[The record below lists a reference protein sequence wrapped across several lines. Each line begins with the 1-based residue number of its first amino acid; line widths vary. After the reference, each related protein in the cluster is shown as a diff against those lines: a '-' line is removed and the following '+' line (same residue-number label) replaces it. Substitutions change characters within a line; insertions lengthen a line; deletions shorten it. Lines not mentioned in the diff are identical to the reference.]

1 MNDTRSQPLA
11 GVRAMLLAICT
22 AALPVPASAVD
33 PFGTDRLA
41 PANQGAPWNGGDD
54 ACPRL
59 AATTGALTLAGVIER
74 ALCHHPQTRQSWTAA
89 RNQAAQ
95 VGRNRAAYLPEV
107 TIDGQAGASRTWPR
121 NGGAVSQESTSA
133 SATVSYLLFDFGARD
148 ANFDTARQLLEAANW
163 SHNATLQS
171 VFLAAIQSYYQLF
184 ATGANVEAALQAE
197 KASEESMKA
206 AETRYRVGTGTPA
219 DRLQAKTAF
228 SQARLTRTRAEGE
241 RRVAAGVLANAIGL
255 DADAEVD
262 LASPRIQA
270 PDPATDARV
279 RELVDYA
286 RMLRPD
292 LAAAEAKVQAA
303 RAQVRVALAAGKPT
317 VSLTGSAGLSDSNSA
332 SLASSGAVGIS
343 VSFPLF
349 TGYRNTYDIRSAQI
363 QVEAREADR
372 DQLRNQVSLDVWRAY
387 QSLATERTA
396 LVNAEDLLQSALE
409 SENVARGRYKAGA
422 GTFIDLL
429 NAQSAAASARFQSVQ
444 ARYNW
449 HLAKAALASAL
460 GTLDLAAL
468 PGNADTVVIDTTRST
483 ARK

>member
-1 MNDTRSQPLA
+1 MNNTRSRPFA
-11 GVRAMLLAICT
+11 GLCIAALLALF
-22 AALPVPASAVD
+22 AVARPASAAD
-33 PFGTDRLA
+33 PFGTDKLA
-41 PANQGAPWNGGDD
+41 PPDQGVPWRGGAD
-54 ACPRL
+54 ACSRQ
-59 AATTGALTLAGVIER
+59 ASTTGPLTLAGVIER
-74 ALCHHPQTRQSWTAA
+74 ALCNNPQTRQSWTAA
-89 RNQAAQ
+89 RIQAAQ
-95 VGRNRAAYLPEV
+95 VGRSRAGYLPEV
-107 TIDGQAGASRTWPR
+107 TIDGQAGAGRTWPR
-121 NGGAVSQESTSA
+121 DGGTFSQESASA
-133 SATVSYLLFDFGARD
+133 VATVSYLLFDFGARD
-148 ANFDTARQLLEAANW
+148 ANLDNARQLLEAANW
-163 SHNATLQS
+163 SHNAALQS

-184 ATGANVEAALQAE
+184 AARANVEAALEAE
-197 KASEESMKA
+197 KASEESLKA
-206 AETRYRVGTGTPA
+206 AETRYRVGAGTPA

-228 SQARLTRTRAEGE
+228 SQAQLIRTRAEGE
-241 RRVAAGVLANAIGL
+241 RRTAGGVLANAIGL
-255 DADAEVD
+255 DADAEVE
-262 LASPRIQA
+262 LAPPRIQA
-270 PDPATDARV
+270 PDPTTDARV

-303 RAQVRVALAAGKPT
+303 RAQVRAAQAAGKPT

-332 SLASSGAVGIS
+332 SLASHGAVGIS
-343 VSFPLF
+343 VSIPLS
-349 TGYRNTYDIRSAQI
+349 TGYRNTYDIRSAEI

-409 SENVARGRYKAGA
+409 SENVVRGRYKAGA
-422 GTFIDLL
+422 GTLIDLL

-468 PGNADTVVIDTTRST
+468 PGNADTVLIDTSRS
-483 ARK
+483 APRK

>member
-1 MNDTRSQPLA
+1 MNSTRTRPLICLRIA
-11 GVRAMLLAICT
+11 ALLALFA
-22 AALPVPASAVD
+22 AALPASAAD
-33 PFGTDRLA
+33 PFGTDKLT
-41 PANQGAPWNGGDD
+41 PPNQSLPWSGGAD
-54 ACPRL
+54 ACARL
-59 AATTGALTLAGVIER
+59 AATTGALTLAGIIER
-74 ALCHHPQTRQSWTAA
+74 ALCNNPQTRQSWADA
-89 RNQAAQ
+89 RVQAAQ

-107 TIDGQAGASRTWPR
+107 TIAGQAVAGRTWPR
-121 NGGAVSQESTSA
+121 DEGAVSQENISA
-133 SATVSYLLFDFGARD
+133 AATVSYLLFDFGARD
-148 ANFDTARQLLEAANW
+148 ANLDNARQLLEAANW

-171 VFLAAIQSYYQLF
+171 VFLSAIQSYYQLF
-184 ATGANVEAALQAE
+184 AAGANVEAALEGE
-197 KASEESMKA
+197 KASEESFKA
-206 AETRYRVGTGTPA
+206 AETRYRVGAGTPA
-219 DRLQAKTAF
+219 DRLQAKTAY
-228 SQARLTRTRAEGE
+228 SQAQLIRTRAEGE
-241 RRVAAGVLANAIGL
+241 RRIAAGVLANAIGL
-255 DADAEVD
+255 DADAEVE
-262 LASPRIQA
+262 LAPPRIQA

-303 RAQVRVALAAGKPT
+303 RAQVRAAQAAGKPT
-317 VSLTGSAGLSDSNSA
+317 ISLTGSTGLSDSNSA

-349 TGYRNTYDIRSAQI
+349 TGYRNTYDIRTAEF

-422 GTFIDLL
+422 GTLIDLL
-429 NAQSAAASARFQSVQ
+429 NAQSAAAGARFQSVQ
-444 ARYNW
+444 TRYNW

-468 PGNADTVVIDTTRST
+468 SGNADTVIIDTSRSA

>member
-1 MNDTRSQPLA
+1 MNNTRSRPFA
-11 GVRAMLLAICT
+11 GLCT
-22 AALPVPASAVD
+22 AALIALLAAARPAFAAD
-33 PFGTDRLA
+33 PFGTEKLA
-41 PANQGAPWNGGDD
+41 APNQGTPWSSGAD
-54 ACPRL
+54 ACSRQ
-59 AATTGALTLAGVIER
+59 AATTGALTLAGVIEQ
-74 ALCHHPQTRQSWTAA
+74 ALCNNPQTRQSWTAA
-89 RNQAAQ
+89 RIQAAQ
-95 VGRNRAAYLPEV
+95 VGRSRAEYLPEIS
-107 TIDGQAGASRTWPR
+107 IDGQAGASRTWPTD
-121 NGGAVSQESTSA
+121 GGAFSQESVSA

-148 ANFDTARQLLEAANW
+148 ANRDSARQLLMAANW
-163 SHNATLQS
+163 SHNAALQS
-171 VFLAAIQSYYQLF
+171 VFLFAIQSYYQLF
-184 ATGANVEAALQAE
+184 AAGANVEAALEAE
-197 KASEESMKA
+197 KASEESFKA

-219 DRLQAKTAF
+219 DRLQAKTAY
-228 SQARLTRTRAEGE
+228 SQAQLTRTRAEGE
-241 RRVAAGVLANAIGL
+241 RRTAAGVLANAIGL
-255 DADAEVD
+255 DADAEVEI
-262 LASPRIQA
+262 AQPRIQA
-270 PDPATDARV
+270 PDPTTDARV

-303 RAQVRVALAAGKPT
+303 RAQVRAAQAAGKPT
-317 VSLTGSAGLSDSNSA
+317 VSLTGSAGLADSNSA
-332 SLASSGAVGIS
+332 SLASHGAVGIS
-343 VSFPLF
+343 VRIPLF
-349 TGYRNTYDIRSAQI
+349 TGYRNTYDIRSAEI

-422 GTFIDLL
+422 GTLVELL

-468 PGNADTVVIDTTRST
+468 PGNADTVLIDASRS
-483 ARK
+483 AQRK